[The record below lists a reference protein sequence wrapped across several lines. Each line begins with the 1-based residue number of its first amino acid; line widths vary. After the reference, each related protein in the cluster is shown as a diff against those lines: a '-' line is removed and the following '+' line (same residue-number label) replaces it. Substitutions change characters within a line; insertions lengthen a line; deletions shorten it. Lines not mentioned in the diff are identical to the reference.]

1 MILDCNNVW
10 VYSIYA
16 VSFKLLKIKKRIGVE
31 RLHGIHVI
39 MDLHFQL
46 DADTLQKKISEIISL
61 KYEIKF
67 KILMVT

>member
-1 MILDCNNVW
+1 
-10 VYSIYA
+10 
-16 VSFKLLKIKKRIGVE
+16 
-31 RLHGIHVI
+31 